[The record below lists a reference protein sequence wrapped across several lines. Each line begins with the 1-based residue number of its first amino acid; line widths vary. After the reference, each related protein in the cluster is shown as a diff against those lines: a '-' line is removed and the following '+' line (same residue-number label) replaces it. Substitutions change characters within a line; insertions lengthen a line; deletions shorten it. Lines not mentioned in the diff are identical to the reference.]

1 MMVESIRQE
10 VEEAKEI
17 RRQKALEEEERLKEL
32 EKLKE
37 FEKKKNESVE
47 NTFKPGFV
55 EGLPTAFPGTG
66 VIQRGINFVRQLSV
80 SSDHPQRLG
89 FNE

>member
-17 RRQKALEEEERLKEL
+17 RRQKALEEERLKEI

-37 FEKKKNESVE
+37 LEKKKNESVE

-89 FNE
+89 FN